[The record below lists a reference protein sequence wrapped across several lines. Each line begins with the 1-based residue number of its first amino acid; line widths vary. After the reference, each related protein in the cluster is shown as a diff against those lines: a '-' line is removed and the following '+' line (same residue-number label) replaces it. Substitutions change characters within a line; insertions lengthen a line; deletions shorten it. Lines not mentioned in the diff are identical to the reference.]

1 VDIMRKRKSTI
12 TERMTLDTE
21 SIKAKFK
28 SRWIFDTP
36 LVNLGMKDSIRVK
49 NVDEYLDRM
58 KLVREKAHKNNLVPL
73 FHYTSL
79 SVLPLILE
87 GGLRMSTQGQ
97 GDGGVYFSLKSP
109 LSYGLGTPQ
118 YEENIIKD
126 CFGVERVQEYLGK
139 GKLDVLV
146 VYGCEANV
154 LTQAPGGRDNAKMVP
169 KSYFTSL
176 MLPQESGD
184 YFLRSDRILAVF
196 IISNDNV
203 QRILATH
210 HRDDEVEAEVQKE
223 LQTREDLD
231 DVFHL
236 SNAYARELVKVA
248 ARASSSTIA
257 ADRDIE
263 VGSGNTGSYLMS
275 LGEVYKGQDSDVK
288 STSSHL
294 HNNEDGSGGV
304 IEAITTRRLSDN
316 PLFRP
321 RNATLDG
328 NPSNVG
334 DKGNRRRFNSTIKLK
349 PINSSEIEM
358 EEFSVSTGITE
369 I

>member
-1 VDIMRKRKSTI
+1 
-12 TERMTLDTE
+12 
-21 SIKAKFK
+21 
-28 SRWIFDTP
+28 
-36 LVNLGMKDSIRVK
+36 
-49 NVDEYLDRM
+49 
-58 KLVREKAHKNNLVPL
+58 
-73 FHYTSL
+73 
-79 SVLPLILE
+79 
-87 GGLRMSTQGQ
+87 
-97 GDGGVYFSLKSP
+97 
-109 LSYGLGTPQ
+109 
-118 YEENIIKD
+118 
-126 CFGVERVQEYLGK
+126 LGK
-139 GKLDVLV
+139 GKLDALV
-146 VYGCEANV
+146 VYGCEADF

-176 MLPQESGD
+176 MLPQANGD

-196 IISNDNV
+196 IISNDDV
-203 QRILATH
+203 SRIMAMH

-248 ARASSSTIA
+248 ARASSSNIA

-275 LGEVYKGQDSDVK
+275 LGEVYKGEDSDVK

-294 HNNEDGSGGV
+294 HNSGEDGSSGV
-304 IEAITTRRLSDN
+304 VEAITTRRLSDN

-328 NPSNVG
+328 NPSSQRSNSS
-334 DKGNRRRFNSTIKLK
+334 RFYSTIKLK
-349 PINSSEIEM
+349 PINTSEVEM
-358 EEFSVSTGITE
+358 EVLSTGVTE